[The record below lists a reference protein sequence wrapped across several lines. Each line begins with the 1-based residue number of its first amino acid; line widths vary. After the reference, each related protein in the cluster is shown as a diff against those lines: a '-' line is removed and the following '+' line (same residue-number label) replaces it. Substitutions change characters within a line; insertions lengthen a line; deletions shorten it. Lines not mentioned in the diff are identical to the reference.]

1 MATLAEVNQ
10 TLLEVAQNTES
21 TSQSIG
27 DFIQNMK
34 GSRGDQLEE
43 SRERSSLLRKVG
55 GIGAAAAGTVS
66 SAASNIRMP
75 DLGFGRLGG
84 LGGILTG
91 AGLYAFGKSLLKGL
105 VKKGLLVGLATAF
118 ADDIGNWVQ
127 SRTGSAALGDAAER
141 ATIGGAFGAIF
152 GKKIGLLGAA
162 IGAVAT
168 EGNIDKIN
176 ELGSALSEKF
186 EGLGE
191 SLRLFGEKLGF
202 NFTLEGL
209 QEGVGKG
216 IEGLT
221 ALTKGDFDTFS
232 DNLIETATLVGTLG
246 LLIAPGPFLTAI
258 KGITTLI
265 RKSKLLK
272 GLLALGAGVAAGK
285 VLFDQ
290 YFGEED
296 GQDTT
301 QYGPRMSLLNAGAV
315 GVSAL
320 STAYLG
326 SQAYGLGKRLLGGSF
341 RPLPTPTSNLPP
353 GITQKMV
360 NVADEMG
367 LKFTKS
373 GALRDALTDH
383 IVTKEQA
390 LKFAKKAGITVG
402 SSLFK
407 LISGPIGGL
416 VTALQSTPAGLGSD
430 FTPEELNAMLAAAD
444 AGKLST
450 PQVSPSIDQD
460 GFETMTAAQM
470 FPGRFGPANPS
481 IVNSG
486 NDNSTNITQPQSI
499 MSDLSNGDNTNVGLN
514 TNR

>member
-27 DFIQNMK
+27 DFIKNMK

-91 AGLYAFGKSLLKGL
+91 AGLYAFGRSLLKGL

-186 EGLGE
+186 KGLGE

-216 IEGLT
+216 LVGLT
-221 ALTKGDFDTFS
+221 ALTKGDFDTFK
-232 DNLIETATLVGTLG
+232 DNFLETATLVGTLG
-246 LLIAPGPFLTAI
+246 LLIAPGPFLKAI
-258 KGITTLI
+258 KGITFLI
-265 RKSKLLK
+265 RKSPLLR
-272 GLLALGAGVAAGK
+272 GLLALGAGVTAGSA
-285 VLFDQ
+285 LFNQ
-290 YFGEED
+290 YFGGED

-301 QYGPRMSLLNAGAV
+301 QYGPRMSLVNAGIT
-315 GVSAL
+315 GLSA
-320 STAYLG
+320 AYLG
-326 SQAYGLGKRLLGGSF
+326 TKTYGLGKRFLGGSF
-341 RPLPTPTSNLPP
+341 RPPLPTPTSNLPP

-360 NVADEMG
+360 NVADKMDLTFNKAG
-367 LKFTKS
+367 QLVNKFNNTFVS
-373 GALRDALTDH
+373 NQTVA
-383 IVTKEQA
+383 E
-390 LKFAKKAGITVG
+390 FAKRAGIAAG

-407 LISGPIGGL
+407 MLLGPVGFLAG
-416 VTALQSTPAGLGSD
+416 ALQTKEAGRGSD
-430 FTPEELNAMLAAAD
+430 FTPEEMNAMIAAAD

-486 NDNSTNITQPQSI
+486 NDNSTNISQPQSI